1 MTAMNASHATAV
13 ANTGDAPPQITT
25 TSGYI
30 AMVNLQAQID
40 GFEKR
45 AAERLSVAEET
56 GLIELVALRGHIL
69 GRITDYELAEERAE
83 ELCRKNPNDGTAH
96 LARARSRA
104 RFHRFD
110 EALGDLDTAER
121 LGANPEPVDRERATI
136 FQAIGQF
143 DEAFTRF
150 RCAETSENEFA
161 CSGTLAVFYAEQGNP
176 EQAEEFFEKSQRA
189 YRGVSP
195 IPLALLEF
203 QRGHMWM
210 AQGNRDRA
218 RSWFQKAVDRLPEF
232 APAQGHLAEVEALC
246 SETDS
251 AITRLIP
258 LTTSSDDPD
267 YTAALARI
275 LQAVGRVE
283 EGTRWRTKAAARYE
297 ELILGRR
304 DAFVDHAA
312 AFLLVQGGNPY
323 RALELAQRN
332 LEIRQTPRAKGLFE
346 RALRACETAA
356 AAKPLFV

>member
-1 MTAMNASHATAV
+1 MNASHATAV

-83 ELCRKNPNDGTAH
+83 ELCRKNPNDGTAY

-121 LGANPEPVDRERATI
+121 LGADPEPVDHERATI

-143 DEAFTRF
+143 DEALARF
-150 RCAETSENEFA
+150 RRTETGENEFA
-161 CSGTLAVFYAEQGNP
+161 CSGTVAVFYAEQGNP

-189 YRGVSP
+189 YWGVSP

-210 AQGNRDRA
+210 AQRYLDRA
-218 RSWFQKAVDRLPEF
+218 RTWFQKAVDRLPEF

-246 SETDS
+246 GETDS

-267 YTAALARI
+267 YTAALAKI

-283 EGTRWRTKAAARYE
+283 EGTRWTTKAAARYD
-297 ELILGRR
+297 ELLRQHPE
-304 DAFVDHAA
+304 AFADHAA
-312 AFLLVQGGNPY
+312 AFWLESGDPR
-323 RALELAQRN
+323 RALELAQKN
-332 LEIRQTPRAKGLFE
+332 LEIRRTPRAQRLVA
-346 RALRACETAA
+346 RAASACEKLPPAT
-356 AAKPLFV
+356 